1 MPYDGSDTG
10 FAQGFKWK
18 RILSQAFESNGM
30 RQDEK
35 MGDVQY
41 FMESIGER
49 SSLSVADMFFVQ
61 DQAKVIGSFLND
73 EKLVA
78 PEIKLGAKEFEK
90 NEPQTRNKN
99 SSYY

>member
-1 MPYDGSDTG
+1 
-10 FAQGFKWK
+10 
-18 RILSQAFESNGM
+18 M

-35 MGDVQY
+35 MADVQY

-78 PEIKLGAKEFEK
+78 PPEIKLGAKEFEK
-90 NEPQTRNKN
+90 RTNESQTRNKN
-99 SSYY
+99 SSSY